1 VVQPIT
7 ICRRLDGWKPIIKEC
22 HSLQLVAAYCG
33 FFLQRQWGVGE
44 QSASL
49 RQEAS
54 VSVSYHGPKTGGIP
68 PAKGVSSH
76 QACGRPRRVAPR
88 WVLPERSVCF
98 SWAYSRRALPSEDR
112 VACYTAL
119 IQRGLTRFTTTNT
132 GGERRGRHPAVQGR
146 PTAAL
151 PRRPVWPPRNVR
163 YSTS

>member
-88 WVLPERSVCF
+88 WVLLERSVCF
-98 SWAYSRRALPSEDR
+98 SWAYSRRAVSDEDR
-112 VACYTAL
+112 WRVTSLQFSVDSHAS
-119 IQRGLTRFTTTNT
+119 
-132 GGERRGRHPAVQGR
+132 RHQHGWG
-146 PTAAL
+146 AA
-151 PRRPVWPPRNVR
+151 W
-163 YSTS
+163 STSRCSGPAYGGPSKASSLATSECTI